1 MASYNLK
8 HLQELEAES
17 IYIIREVAAQFE
29 NPALLFS
36 GGKDSIVCYHL
47 ARKAFYPANVPFPL
61 MHIDT
66 GHNFDELYKFRDNL
80 TFNISSD
87 PADLNRVVSIDGALR
102 GKKRKSLWVSGII
115 NRGNNNNIAIMN
127 YKDQSFNVVK
137 GDSVAGGVIVNITPT
152 EVTFNKN
159 DKTIRY
165 NLSIHNT
172 LD

>member
-1 MASYNLK
+1 MNLREKFIWNLSLAIATIVSILSIYNFFEMGSSANEYYNK
-8 HLQELEAES
+8 FKNEEVGTDKELENKVS
-17 IYIIREVAAQFE
+17 DLE
-29 NPALLFS
+29 N
-36 GGKDSIVCYHL
+36 
-47 ARKAFYPANVPFPL
+47 N
-61 MHIDT
+61 
-66 GHNFDELYKFRDNL
+66 YKFRDNL

-137 GDSVAGGVIVNITPT
+137 GDSVAGGVIVDITPT
-152 EVTFNKN
+152 EVIFNKN
-159 DKTIRY
+159 DKTIKY